1 MSDWNL
7 DLQEKAILNIG
18 IQVKKAMFEKHLRK
32 CDVVRLSHVDKKVLD
47 KIIKGEAYNIKSLA
61 SVMVVLGMDDNIWKL

>member
-7 DLQEKAILNIG
+7 DLQEKAMLNIG
-18 IQVKKAMFEKHLRK
+18 IQVEKAMFKKHLRK
-32 CDVVRLSHVDKKVLD
+32 CDVVRLAHVDKKVLD